1 MNSLTLREAIYGRRS
16 VRKFKQEEVPMV
28 LINELI
34 DAAIQAPSACNFQEW
49 KFIIVRESDRKIF
62 SNNILEEAPVIIV
75 VAYRNDIDNVTGYI
89 HKDYVQSAAA
99 AIENLLLTAHAKGL
113 GACWVC
119 DIPESSHIQAH
130 FGLPENYEVLAAVA
144 IGYCDEN
151 PNMMAH
157 KLFHEKDAGSF
168 DSHKRKYTID
178 ECVYFEHCSA
188 SDRGRLKPS
197 TNSAPNVVRNY
208 WLKCMLKIAEPVLK
222 NCAEDTLHKK
232 MPLSGSNIEVT
243 KMYAH
248 LEALGRTVLGISP
261 WLQSD
266 SVSSVEEERQKQK
279 YRDWARKSIANA
291 VNPAS
296 LDYMNWDKGDQP
308 LVDAAFLCLGILQ
321 AKDQLWNNLDG
332 EVQHNLLQA
341 IKRTR
346 EISPWRSNWIL
357 FSAMIEVFLYE
368 TVGKESCVKS
378 VIDYAVSQF
387 EQWYVGDGF
396 YKDGDNFHFDYYE
409 SIVIH
414 PFLLEIA
421 QRIPWIFDD
430 GKYMER
436 ALRYSKILLT
446 FIGDD
451 GCYPAIGRS
460 LCYRGGVLHI
470 LSKLAVSGA
479 FESNLEIDAKS
490 VRTSLTN
497 VLNRIISDK
506 IFDSNGWL
514 KIGLIQ
520 EQTNLGE
527 PYVNTGSLY
536 MFMAMFMVTAIDSNN
551 NFWQGGKLRDYS
563 GRIWG
568 GENLSADSALEGW
581 KKL

>member
-1 MNSLTLREAIYGRRS
+1 MISLTLKEAIYGRRS
-16 VRKFKQEEVPMV
+16 VRKFKQEEVP
-28 LINELI
+28 IDFIKELI

-49 KFIIVRESDRKIF
+49 KFIVVHESDRKIF
-62 SNNILEEAPVIIV
+62 SNNILEEAPVVIV
-75 VAYRNDIDNVTGYI
+75 VAYRNDIDNVTGYV

-99 AIENLLLTAHAKGL
+99 AIENLLLMAHAKGL

-119 DIPESSHIQAH
+119 DIPESTRLQAH
-130 FGLPENYEVLAAVA
+130 FALPENYEVLAAVA

-151 PNMMAH
+151 ANSMAH
-157 KLFHEKDAGSF
+157 KLFHEKDEGSF
-168 DSHKRKYTID
+168 DLHKRKYTVD
-178 ECVYFEHCSA
+178 ECTYFENYSSSCIGISRT
-188 SDRGRLKPS
+188 SNDS
-197 TNSAPNVVRNY
+197 MPNAIRNY
-208 WLKCMLKIAEPVLK
+208 WLKCMLKIANPVLK
-222 NCAEDTLHKK
+222 NCAENTLHKK
-232 MPLSGSNIEVT
+232 MPLFGGNIEVT
-243 KMYAH
+243 SMYAH
-248 LEALGRTVLGISP
+248 LEALGRTILGISP
-261 WLQSD
+261 WLESN

-279 YRDWARKSIANA
+279 YRDWARKSIANS

-296 LDYMNWDKGDQP
+296 LDYMNWYKGDQP

-321 AKDQLWNNLDG
+321 AKNQLWNNLDG
-332 EVQHNLLQA
+332 TVRHNFVQA

-346 EISPWRSNWIL
+346 VISPWRSNWIL

-368 TVGKESCVKS
+368 TGDKESCVKS

-414 PFLLEIA
+414 PFLLEIVR
-421 QRIPWIFDD
+421 RIPWIHHSE
-430 GKYMER
+430 KYMER

-446 FIGDD
+446 FISDD

-479 FESNLEIDAKS
+479 FESNSEIEPKS

-497 VLNRIISDK
+497 VLNRIMSDN
-506 IFDSNGWL
+506 IFDANGWL
-514 KIGLIQ
+514 KIGLVQ
-520 EQTNLGE
+520 EQSNLAE

-536 MFMAMFMVTAIDSNN
+536 MFMVMFMITAIDPDNK
-551 NFWQGGKLRDYS
+551 FWKGGKSRDYS
-563 GRIWG
+563 GRIWN

-581 KKL
+581 RNL